1 MVEEMVEAT
10 RLASLAPGEWRLWID
25 RSAERLRIPRATLQD
40 LIVAIIKN
48 SEKMARD
55 AETAARR
62 QELAVRREQERKQ
75 REQERI
81 DKRTEHK
88 RKEKEKAF
96 ESLISLPNEQ
106 QESRLGELAKRLDED
121 VAVIRDHFTA
131 FVGMQSWAASTN
143 SWNVELWPDPVE
155 TQALLQKIS
164 AKIRKY
170 IVLRPE
176 AVIATALW
184 TMTAWAH
191 EGATHSPILAAIS
204 VEPDSGKSTLLGVL
218 RFLVPKPFVSVEP
231 TGPSVYRTVDR
242 EHPTLIID
250 EADDLFYRKSDL
262 RAIVNAGW
270 SRGTR
275 IPRQGRWYDPF
286 CPKILGI
293 LGKTKLPRTIAS
305 RSIILKMWP
314 KKPDEK
320 AEDFAYA
327 DDPEF
332 STIRRKLA
340 RWAADNVRIIK
351 DLKPPQPPGFN
362 NRLSANWKLLLQIAQ
377 HAGGGWPEQACR
389 SAIYLSR
396 APYEPSVGVQLLAAL
411 RSMFTKN
418 RTEITSEQVVQE
430 LVADPN
436 SPWHEYC
443 GRGPITKNQVAALL
457 RDYDIRPVVVHPT
470 KRADFSRHGYR
481 AAQFE
486 DAFARFLPHEP
497 NIRTLK
503 SGRERMWDVRMF
515 GCLPLDGPHRE
526 GGLLA
531 GLRTYLPLSR
541 TTLTQQEFF

>member
-1 MVEEMVEAT
+1 MSNDKKVLDFPRVEVTSEENARRVMVEAT

-25 RSAERLRIPRATLQD
+25 RSAERLGIPRPTLQD
-40 LIVAIIKN
+40 LIAAIIKD
-48 SEKMARD
+48 SEKKARD

-62 QELAVRREQERKQ
+62 QELAARREQERKQ
-75 REQERI
+75 RDQKREQERI
-81 DKRTEHK
+81 DKTAKHK

-96 ESLISLPNEQ
+96 ESLIGLPSEQ
-106 QESRLGELAKRLDED
+106 HQTRLAELAKRLGED
-121 VAVIRDHFTA
+121 VDAISDDFTA
-131 FVGMQSWAASTN
+131 FVGTESRAASPD
-143 SWNVELWPDPVE
+143 SWNVERWPDPVE
-155 TQALLQKIS
+155 TQALLQRIS
-164 AKIRKY
+164 AKISKY

-176 AVIATALW
+176 AVIATVLW

-191 EGATHSPILAAIS
+191 EGTTHSPILAAIS

-231 TGPSVYRTVDR
+231 TGPSVYRMVDR

-262 RAIVNAGW
+262 RAIINAGW
-270 SRGTR
+270 SCGTR

-305 RSIILKMWP
+305 RSIILRMWP

-320 AEDFAYA
+320 AEDFAYT

-340 RWAADNVRIIK
+340 RWAADNVPIVKELR
-351 DLKPPQPPGFN
+351 PPQPPGFN
-362 NRLSANWKLLLQIAQ
+362 NRLSANWKPLLQIAQ
-377 HAGGGWPEQACR
+377 HAGGGWPERARR

-396 APYEPSVGVQLLAAL
+396 APYEPSVRVQLLAAL
-411 RSMFTKN
+411 RAMFTKN
-418 RTEITSEQVVQE
+418 GTEITSEQVVQE
-430 LVADPN
+430 LLAHPDFE
-436 SPWHEYC
+436 WHEYR

-457 RDYDIRPVVVHPT
+457 RDLDIRPVVVHPT
-470 KRADFSRHGYR
+470 KRSDFSRHGYR
-481 AAQFE
+481 VAQFD

-503 SGRERMWDVRMF
+503 RGRER
-515 GCLPLDGPHRE
+515 
-526 GGLLA
+526 
-531 GLRTYLPLSR
+531 T
-541 TTLTQQEFF
+541 